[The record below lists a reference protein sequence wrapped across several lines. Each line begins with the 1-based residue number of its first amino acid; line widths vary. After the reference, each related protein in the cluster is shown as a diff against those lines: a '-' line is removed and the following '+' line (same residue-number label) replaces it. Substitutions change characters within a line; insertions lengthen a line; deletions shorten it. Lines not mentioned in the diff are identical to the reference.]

1 MVKLK
6 LYSGDTE
13 ISFIEKA
20 VWDYLDKLP
29 NKGEISKLDGM
40 KVADYFDMF
49 VDHCKDKAPGVMIS
63 SKIGPI
69 PLTPS
74 R

>member
-6 LYSGDTE
+6 LYSGDTD

-20 VWDYLDKLP
+20 VWDYLDTLP

-49 VDHCKDKAPGVMIS
+49 VDHCKGKAPGIMIS

-69 PLTPS
+69 HLTPS